1 MSHRNQKRDVWN
13 ETVAVTRTPRE
24 NILRYLYQ
32 KGQSSAME
40 IRNAIYL
47 SRTRSERD
55 FRSLTDHAFVDRTV
69 SHSSVRYELTAKGE
83 QFVTDELLDG
93 APTPSP

>member
-1 MSHRNQKRDVWN
+1 MSKRNQNVWN

-47 SRTRSERD
+47 HRKRAERD
-55 FRSLTDHAFVDRTV
+55 FRSLTDHEFVDKSV
-69 SHSSVRYELTAKGE
+69 SHNSVCYELTAKGE